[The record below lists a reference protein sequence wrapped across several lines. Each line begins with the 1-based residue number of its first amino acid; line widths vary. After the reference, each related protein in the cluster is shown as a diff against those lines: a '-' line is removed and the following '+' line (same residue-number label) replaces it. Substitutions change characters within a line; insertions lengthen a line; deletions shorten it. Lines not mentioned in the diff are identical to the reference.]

1 MTLTDALER
10 EYIKVPLQAR
20 AKNEIIEELVEVLI
34 KNRPAYN
41 QEEILA
47 AVLAREALGST
58 GLADG
63 VAIPHAKTAAVDKI
77 ALVMGITPEPID
89 FKAQDGKG
97 SQLFFLVLA
106 PERESSA
113 YIELLAS
120 IARATSS
127 PVMRRLMLKAL
138 TPEEVLNLLLD

>member
-10 EYIKVPLQAR
+10 DYIKVPLQAR
-20 AKNEIIEELVEVLI
+20 TKNAIIEELVEVLI
-34 KNRPAYN
+34 KNRPTYN
-41 QEEILA
+41 HEEILS
-47 AVLAREALGST
+47 AVLAREVLGST

-97 SQLFFLVLA
+97 SQLFLVLA
-106 PERESSA
+106 PEKESSA

-127 PVMRRLMLKAL
+127 SVVRRLMVKAH
-138 TPEEVLNLLLD
+138 TPDEVLQLLLD